1 MQPYRKSFGSLGQPM
16 STSCGS
22 GIMESKLLFG
32 PGGRPTAR
40 PTALERRQQ
49 FCVTGLENRSPD
61 SVRAYSTETSTY
73 GSGRPYDEYP
83 PTWLAGSSRPT
94 LLKPSTSSSHSG
106 PHRPPSLGNSASFGQ
121 LSRPF
126 LSTSMS
132 TLSPTGRHKVRPN
145 LGDSIFE
152 DWPMPPPPPP
162 GDDSRAVFKRY
173 RNAQMG
179 QARCGPTLAYG
190 PLPFPIGPGCP
201 RRSMPSSAASSEAKT
216 AAPATV
222 TMRVNLYS
230 LKTQKPPHLFQTVTL
245 ISCRWLIQPPTRFL
259 MQRRS
264 TP

>member
-1 MQPYRKSFGSLGQPM
+1 
-16 STSCGS
+16 
-22 GIMESKLLFG
+22 
-32 PGGRPTAR
+32 
-40 PTALERRQQ
+40 
-49 FCVTGLENRSPD
+49 
-61 SVRAYSTETSTY
+61 
-73 GSGRPYDEYP
+73 
-83 PTWLAGSSRPT
+83 
-94 LLKPSTSSSHSG
+94 
-106 PHRPPSLGNSASFGQ
+106 
-121 LSRPF
+121 
-126 LSTSMS
+126 
-132 TLSPTGRHKVRPN
+132 
-145 LGDSIFE
+145 
-152 DWPMPPPPPP
+152 MPPPPPP

-179 QARCGPTLAYG
+179 QARCGPTLAYA